1 MDRDRDR
8 DRRLD
13 RADHRRF
20 GWRRVRCELVFLL
33 VAPAVGALLTV
44 LAQVDLAVLAAD
56 HRSMAFA
63 TISVTSFAVVTV
75 RYMPGAYLNP
85 LMVLQAL
92 LIVELELATDTLQ
105 ALALIAL
112 KRSLLR
118 ATTGV
123 TLLTY

>member
-1 MDRDRDR
+1 
-8 DRRLD
+8 
-13 RADHRRF
+13 
-20 GWRRVRCELVFLL
+20 
-33 VAPAVGALLTV
+33 
-44 LAQVDLAVLAAD
+44 
-56 HRSMAFA
+56 MAFA
-63 TISVTSFAVVTV
+63 TVSVTSFAVVTV
-75 RYMPGAYLNP
+75 RYVPGAYLNP
-85 LMVLQAL
+85 LMVLQTL